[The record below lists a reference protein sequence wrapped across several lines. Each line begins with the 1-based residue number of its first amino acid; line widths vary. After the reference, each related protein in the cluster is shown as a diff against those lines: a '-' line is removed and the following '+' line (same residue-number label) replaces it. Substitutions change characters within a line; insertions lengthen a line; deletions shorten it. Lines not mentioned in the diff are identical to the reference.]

1 VREKRLLLSVF
12 VLKTIVLPRQAR
24 DKHRESS
31 NKEGVFRR
39 AAMAKALPPD
49 LLLFSSVLG
58 AELNREAGAAATEG
72 AEEEEEE
79 EGGVVQRLVSAVD
92 VLWTDVAGLLALFEE
107 QEGVAPPAAGD
118 LEAVHVTVCGLLQRL
133 DVHEQFVLGA
143 ALQSPSLSFF

>member
-1 VREKRLLLSVF
+1 
-12 VLKTIVLPRQAR
+12 
-24 DKHRESS
+24 
-31 NKEGVFRR
+31 
-39 AAMAKALPPD
+39 MAKALPPD

-72 AEEEEEE
+72 AEEEEEEEEE